1 MKFERKDML
10 DLNEENIKKLFNYC
24 LATKKTTDPFK
35 AEFLKETQNMK
46 LPNIFFSR
54 QKVTEKYQA
63 IKYLIG

>member
-24 LATKKTTDPFK
+24 LATKETTDPFK

-46 LPNIFFSR
+46 LPNIFSAGR
-54 QKVTEKYQA
+54 KLPKS
-63 IKYLIG
+63 IKPLNI